1 MTIAFVH
8 NNKAFLPG
16 LYGYRQFFA
25 RYNIQCEVVT
35 ADELRTLHRN
45 VEWYFLGSDFS
56 KPREG
61 IYKIHEYPSASLPP
75 FRHWKDWVK
84 SFINTQPDFRLFQNE
99 FVKDCLNFH
108 DTIPFGYRDLGIP
121 EDWLS
126 GAPAINKEF
135 DFIYTGDVSASRN
148 IKDIFNLFT
157 EKLKE
162 RNLLV
167 LSHRYEEL
175 KEQYKDYRNI
185 IFKGPVQKDQVREY
199 LLKSRFALNYI
210 PDIAPFNQQ
219 TSTKLLEYIA
229 CKIPVISTKYQWMNE
244 FEKENGGHYYYL
256 DNNLGNF
263 EWEAI
268 NNFSY
273 SFPDLSGWTWEK
285 QIRRSGV
292 LEFLTATFPELKF

>member
-1 MTIAFVH
+1 V
-8 NNKAFLPG
+8 KASIK
-16 LYGYRQFFA
+16 YT
-25 RYNIQCEVVT
+25 NILQHPFP
-35 ADELRTLHRN
+35 LFRN
-45 VEWYFLGSDFS
+45 
-56 KPREG
+56 
-61 IYKIHEYPSASLPP
+61 
-75 FRHWKDWVK
+75 WKDWVK

-108 DTIPFGYRDLGIP
+108 DTIPYGFRDLGIP
-121 EDWLS
+121 EEWLS
-126 GAPAINKEF
+126 GVAALNKEF

-157 EKLKE
+157 ERLKE
-162 RNLLV
+162 QSLLV

-210 PDIAPFNQQ
+210 PDIAPFNEQ

-229 CKIPVISTKYQWMNE
+229 CKIPVISTKYKWMNE
-244 FEKENGGHYYYL
+244 FEEENGGQYYYL
-256 DNNLGNF
+256 DNNLENF
-263 EWEAI
+263 NWEAI

-273 SFPDLSGWTWEK
+273 SFPDLIWLDLGETNQE
-285 QIRRSGV
+285 IGCAGV
-292 LEFLTATFPELKF
+292 FNSNFSRIEILSSECVSSEWRVRL